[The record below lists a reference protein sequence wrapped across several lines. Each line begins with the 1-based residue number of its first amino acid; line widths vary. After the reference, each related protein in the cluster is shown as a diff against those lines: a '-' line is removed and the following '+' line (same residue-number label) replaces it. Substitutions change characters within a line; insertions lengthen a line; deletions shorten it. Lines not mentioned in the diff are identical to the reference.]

1 MKKSNTYFNIE
12 LINVQVRSTSN
23 PKGIRDQKSSP
34 LFNPSNF
41 WLNGKGCP
49 DGMVPIKRN
58 TEDDLKR
65 AKLATEIYNS
75 KYKPL
80 TIDRPGTHVSYHCYN
95 LIYLFLFHTF
105 AYILCCCCSWFIFL
119 YIIIF

>member
-34 LFNPSNF
+34 LINPSNF

-49 DGMVPIKRN
+49 VGMVPIRRN
-58 TEDDLKR
+58 TMADLKR
-65 AKLATEIYNS
+65 AKLSTEIHNS

-80 TIDRPGTHVSYHCYN
+80 TVDKPGTHVSYHFYT
-95 LIYLFLFHTF
+95 LIYFYLFHTF
-105 AYILCCCCSWFIFL
+105 AYILCCSCS
-119 YIIIF
+119 

>member
-1 MKKSNTYFNIE
+1 MSHFSNFYSFFIKKSNTNFNIE

-23 PKGIRDQKSSP
+23 PKGSRDQKSSP

-41 WLNGKGCP
+41 WINGKGCP

-58 TEDDLKR
+58 TVDDLKR
-65 AKLATEIYNS
+65 AKLATEIHNS

-80 TIDRPGTHVSYHCYN
+80 TIDRPGTHVSHHCYTN
-95 LIYLFLFHTF
+95 LFLFIS
-105 AYILCCCCSWFIFL
+105 YICICFVL
-119 YIIIF
+119 